1 MYAINNDEQI
11 SKTEIYLDPATRLNQ
26 VVVTAINR
34 TINPTSMSTMD
45 STTMSTPMT
54 STEVAMLDDEERTL
68 SVVVVVVVTGKN
80 LFCLLLKPLFC
91 NININQKDPFYFF
104 RLFSYGVEKNRLFR
118 VFLF

>member
-80 LFCLLLKPLFC
+80 F
-91 NININQKDPFYFF
+91 
-104 RLFSYGVEKNRLFR
+104 
-118 VFLF
+118 FLFTP